1 VVLSVETVPEVL
13 ILQGIPSLLPE
24 QDALDHIPKSIPTT
38 DGEPLCE
45 IGGRGIV
52 VLHSYARAGW
62 RHSVEQQWL
71 RAEALQRLQSVAK
84 SLPTGFGLAVFDG
97 WRPLDLQQELFD
109 ALGKELDGGM
119 AVAPATSDPAAPPP
133 HLTGGAVDLTFTW
146 HGEPV
151 ALGTEFDEFT
161 SATPLRAFENAPGRV
176 RDQRRLL
183 YHSLRDC
190 GYVALAEEW
199 WHFEYG
205 TRLWS
210 VLTGEPVRYG
220 PAKP

>member
-1 VVLSVETVPEVL
+1 LVLNIETVPEVL
-13 ILQGIPSLLPE
+13 ISQDIPSLLPE
-24 QDALDHIPKSIPTT
+24 QDALHHVPASIPTAG
-38 DGEPLCE
+38 GELLCE
-45 IGGRGIV
+45 MGGPGIV

-62 RHSVEQQWL
+62 RHSVERQWL

-84 SLPTGFGLAVFDG
+84 SLPTGFGLAIFDG

-109 ALGKELDGGM
+109 ALGKELESGV
-119 AVAPATSDPAAPPP
+119 AVAPAASDPAAPPP
-133 HLTGGAVDLTFTW
+133 HLTGGAVDLTLTW
-146 HGEPV
+146 QGEPV
-151 ALGTEFDEFT
+151 ALGTQFDEFT
-161 SATPLRAFENAPGRV
+161 SATPLKAFEKAPGRV
-176 RDQRRLL
+176 RDLRRLL

-210 VLTGEPVRYG
+210 VITCEPVRYG